1 MGGAA
6 SSAPAAPA
14 ADPVAFQDGCL
25 LAFEASQV
33 ARGFSQTSMDNGSGV
48 LERFLTACGRP
59 AWDVTREDVDR
70 VVAGL
75 GAPGRGAP
83 PRGRSVQAF
92 KALPPLPAPRKAGV
106 IG

>member
-1 MGGAA
+1 MAREGLRLVTGGAV
-6 SSAPAAPA
+6 SSRAA

-59 AWDVTREDVDR
+59 AWDVTRE
-70 VVAGL
+70 AWTGSS
-75 GAPGRGAP
+75 RG
-83 PRGRSVQAF
+83 
-92 KALPPLPAPRKAGV
+92 
-106 IG
+106 